1 MNTQFKKVF
10 LWLFGSMFFGMLGAA
25 LYNVLFVKPLSPY
38 YLESRTENPVQHVR
52 YEQNTNVEFV
62 TASTVVTPSVVFIKT
77 LSNTNARMH
86 DDFWGF
92 WDFFGNRG
100 PAMNSGSGVIVTQ
113 DGYVITNNHV
123 IDKADKIE
131 VILNS
136 KHTFEA
142 KVIGT
147 DPSTD
152 LALLKIEA
160 NNLKPITMVAN
171 SDMLQVGEWV
181 LAVGN
186 PFNLTSTVTAGIVSA
201 KGRNIHVVSGQF
213 PIESFIQTDAAINP
227 GNSGGALVNVKGELV
242 GINTAIASNTGSYN
256 GYGFAI
262 PVNIVKKVIR
272 DLREFGEVQRA
283 FAGLEV
289 VDIDAKIA
297 EKIEDTNLQGVYVTE
312 ISAEGAASQA
322 GLEKGDIILKIDNI
336 EISSKAMFLERLSYY
351 RPGDKIKILAKR
363 KSQTKEFIITLTNK
377 EGTTGV
383 LKREFVTSA
392 SLGADFSPLS
402 KIEKQKL
409 NVSFGYRISNLKNGK
424 IRSMGLPEGFVILSV
439 NQVKPSSI
447 EELIGLLENSRGRLT
462 IEGVHPNGSRG
473 TYSFFMY

>member
-1 MNTQFKKVF
+1 M
-10 LWLFGSMFFGMLGAA
+10 
-25 LYNVLFVKPLSPY
+25 YNAILTKPHYPY
-38 YLESRTENPVQHVR
+38 YLEAQTANSVQRVR
-52 YEQNTNVEFV
+52 YEQDTGVEFV
-62 TASTVVTPSVVFIKT
+62 TASSVATPSVVFIKT
-77 LSNTNARMH
+77 LSNTNTRMQ

-100 PAMNSGSGVIVTQ
+100 PAMNSGSGVIVSA

-131 VILNS
+131 VILNN
-136 KHTFEA
+136 KHTYAA

-160 NNLKPITMVAN
+160 TNLKPVVITTN

-227 GNSGGALVNVKGELV
+227 GNSGGALVNLKGELV

-272 DLREFGEVQRA
+272 DLREFGIVQRA

-289 VDIDAKIA
+289 TDIDADIAQKINSA
-297 EKIEDTNLQGVYVTE
+297 NLLGVYVTE
-312 ISAEGAASQA
+312 VSADGAAAQA
-322 GLEKGDIILKIDNI
+322 GLKNGDVILKVDNI
-336 EISSKAMFLERLSYY
+336 ETNSKAMFLERLSYY
-351 RPGDKIKILAKR
+351 RPGDNIKVLIKR
-363 KSQTKEFIITLTNK
+363 KTEVIEFSLKLTNK
-377 EGTTGV
+377 EGTTSV
-383 LKREFVTSA
+383 LKNESVTSTL
-392 SLGADFSPLS
+392 LGADFSPLS
-402 KIEKQKL
+402 KVEKQKL
-409 NVSFGYRISNLKNGK
+409 NVSSGYRISNLKSGK

-439 NQVKPSSI
+439 NKVSPSSI
-447 EELIGLLENSRGRLT
+447 EELIGLLENSRGQLV
-462 IEGVHPNGSRG
+462 IEGIHPNGSRG
-473 TYSFFMY
+473 MYSFFVY